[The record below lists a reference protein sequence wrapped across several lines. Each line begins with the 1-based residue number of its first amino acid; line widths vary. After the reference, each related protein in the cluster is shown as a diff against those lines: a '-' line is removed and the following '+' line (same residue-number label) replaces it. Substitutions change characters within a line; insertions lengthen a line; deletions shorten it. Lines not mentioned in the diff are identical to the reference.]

1 LTQAWLNQRER
12 GSILAIRLLVGVA
25 RLLGRRVARV
35 VLAPVCLYFVLFS
48 AESRSASRK
57 YLSRVLR
64 RPPTFREQFRHYYSF
79 AAVALDRVF
88 LLTGQ
93 IGLFSSSVHGEE
105 HLAQVLARGQGCLL
119 LGAHL
124 GSFEILRAFGIS
136 NHISVGLLMYEDN
149 ARMVNSVVKAINP
162 AAAENIISLGRFDS
176 MLRVQ
181 ERLQQHDWVGMLGDR
196 ALESEA
202 QLKAPFLGEEA
213 SFSTAP
219 FRLALMLKRPVILM
233 LGLYRGG
240 NRYEL
245 HFEKLFD
252 PEGVD
257 RANRDRAIADAVR
270 AYAARLEHYCREA
283 PFNWFNFYDFW
294 SGPARAG

>member
-1 LTQAWLNQRER
+1 MTQAWLDQRER
-12 GSILAIRLLVGVA
+12 GSIFAIRLLVGIA
-25 RLLGRRVARV
+25 RMLGRRVARV
-35 VLAPVCLYFVLFS
+35 VLIPVCLYFLMFS
-48 AESRSASRK
+48 LKPRAASRK
-57 YLSRVLR
+57 YLCRVLG
-64 RPPTFREQFRHYYSF
+64 RPPTFREQFRHYFSF

-88 LLTGQ
+88 LLTDQ
-93 IGLFSSSVHGEE
+93 TELFRSSVHGEE
-105 HLAQVLARGQGCLL
+105 YLTDLVARGQGCLL

-124 GSFEILRAFGIS
+124 GSFEILRALGAS
-136 NHISVGLLMYEDN
+136 NHVNVGLLMYEEN
-149 ARMVNSVVKAINP
+149 ARMLNSVTKAINP
-162 AAAENIISLGRFDS
+162 ALADSIISLGQFDS
-176 MLRVQ
+176 MLKVQ
-181 ERLQQHDWVGMLGDR
+181 ERLQHRDWIGMLGDR
-196 ALESEA
+196 ALDTES

-240 NRYEL
+240 NRYDL
-245 HFEKLFD
+245 YFEKLFD

-257 RANRDRAIADAVR
+257 RASRERAIADAVL

-294 SGPARAG
+294 NGSARAG